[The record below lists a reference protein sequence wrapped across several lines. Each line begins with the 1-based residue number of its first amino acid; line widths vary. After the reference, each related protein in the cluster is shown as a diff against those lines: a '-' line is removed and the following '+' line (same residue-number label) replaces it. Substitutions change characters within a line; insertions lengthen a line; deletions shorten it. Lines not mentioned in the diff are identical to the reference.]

1 MDTNVEAV
9 VAVKAIMAVKQ
20 EFADDNHNV
29 SIIENVGTAKYV
41 QLELAKALVC
51 NRAVAL
57 NKVLR

>member
-1 MDTNVEAV
+1 
-9 VAVKAIMAVKQ
+9 MAVKQ

>member
-1 MDTNVEAV
+1 

-29 SIIENVGTAKYV
+29 SNIENVGTAKYV

-51 NRAVAL
+51 NRAVGL